1 MTGARACW
9 RGIGLLLSAAPG
21 AVSALLVAQVV
32 EGLIPAVVVSAG
44 ATVVDNAA
52 AAADSAEARRAT
64 VGALVIIAVALAL
77 GRVAT
82 AAVNMLASVVQ
93 HRFGATVDGVRM
105 EAMGR
110 LPGLAHFD
118 DPGLADSLQA
128 AQWASQA
135 GMMVNYAAFLL
146 RWAAQAIGSAIVAAR
161 IGWWVPL
168 LLLAMP
174 LPGAVVAW
182 RHIGAQK
189 ALRMER
195 MGAVRRARYEA
206 ELAVGLEPARELRL
220 FGLGRWLLDR
230 QRQRWSEAS
239 APVLADMDQEMRQ
252 SLVAAAAKIMLAA
265 VPFAVAYHRFSAG
278 LLSAGDFSAAVVAL
292 GSVLMTVRWLE
303 TFPAEARAAGQ
314 FLPELFGLVDL
325 ADADPRLSVSGRR
338 PTPAPV
344 ADGVRFEGVRFAYPG
359 TATPVLDSFD
369 LWVPAGSSLALVG
382 ENGAGKST
390 VVKLLCRFY
399 DPDDG
404 RITVDG
410 VDVRELDLVDW
421 RRHLS
426 VVFQD
431 FARLP
436 LSLAENVG
444 VGCVEQMGDR
454 VLLNAAAADANADA
468 IVAALPHGW
477 DTTLGRDF
485 GGVDLSGGEW
495 QRVALARAAAARLG
509 RGASVLV
516 LDEPTAALDAR
527 VEHDVYQRFT
537 RLSEGST
544 TLLISHRFSTVRM
557 ADRIAVVEGGRAVE
571 VGTHEELVAAGGRY
585 AALYALQAGRFA

>member
-1 MTGARACW
+1 MTGARDCW
-9 RGIGLLLSAAPG
+9 RGIGLLVSAAPG
-21 AVSALLVAQVV
+21 AVGGLVVAQVV
-32 EGLIPAVVVSAG
+32 EGLIPAIVVFAG

-52 AAADSAEARRAT
+52 AAADSVVARRAT
-64 VGALVIIAVALAL
+64 VGALVVIAVALAL

-82 AAVNMLASVVQ
+82 AAVNMLASVVH
-93 HRFGATVDGVRM
+93 HRFGATVDRVRM
-105 EAMGR
+105 EAVGR

-118 DPGLADSLQA
+118 DPGLSDSLQS

-135 GMMVNYAAFLL
+135 GTMVNYAGFLL
-146 RWAAQAIGSAIVAAR
+146 RWTAQAIGSAIVASR
-161 IGWWVPL
+161 IGWWLPL

-195 MGAVRRARYEA
+195 MGTVRRARYGA
-206 ELAVGLEPARELRL
+206 DLAVGLEPARELRL

-230 QRQRWSEAS
+230 QGRQWSEAS
-239 APVLADMDQEMRQ
+239 APVLADMDRELRQ
-252 SLVAAAAKIMLAA
+252 SLVAAAAKIMLAS
-265 VPFAVAYHRFSAG
+265 VPFAVAYRQFNAG

-314 FLPELFGLVDL
+314 FLPELFKLVDL
-325 ADADPRLSVSGRR
+325 ADADPRLSASGRR
-338 PTPAPV
+338 PATVPV
-344 ADGVRFEGVRFAYPG
+344 ADGVRFQGVRFAYPG
-359 TATPVLDSFD
+359 ATTPVLDCFD

-410 VDVRELDLVDW
+410 VDLRDLDLGEW
-421 RRHLS
+421 RRQLA

-431 FARLP
+431 FAHLP

-444 VGCVEQMGDR
+444 VGCVERMGDQA
-454 VLLNAAAADANADA
+454 LLDAAAADANADA
-468 IVAALPHGW
+468 IVAALPPSW
-477 DTTLGRDF
+477 ETTLGREF

-495 QRVALARAAAARLG
+495 QRVALARAIATRLG

-527 VEHDVYQRFT
+527 VEHGIYQRFA
-537 RLSEGST
+537 RLTEGST

-557 ADRIAVVEGGRAVE
+557 ADRIAVVEGGRAIE